1 MSKFARQISIVGALL
16 LLFGGAAM
24 FQYFSSQKAPPP
36 RKQAVEK
43 SLREVSVFTVN
54 NKSISTNIEV
64 QGRLVAFDK
73 MQIFSEVQ
81 GRLIETGRPFKV
93 GSYFKKGDVLLKL
106 DDSENRLSIL
116 SQKANLMNA
125 ITTMMPDLKL
135 DYPESFGHWET
146 YLNQFDVNQSIRSF
160 PEPANDKEK
169 FFISARNLH
178 SQYYN
183 IKSQEERLS
192 KYTVTAPFSG
202 VLTMTSITPGSL
214 VRPGQPMGELMNN
227 ANYELEATVRLEDL
241 NYIRTGNVVQLE
253 SPDLGNKW
261 SGRIKRISDQIDPNT
276 QTVIAYIGV
285 SGRNLR
291 EGMFLTG
298 NVNGKTVENA
308 MQVPRTLLVNQNQ
321 VFKVVNNNTLTTQS
335 VDVISIKGDQALVKG
350 LSNGD
355 VLLENMFP
363 GAYNGQKVKV
373 LEHSNASG
381 AAMSS
386 ANG

>member
-16 LLFGGAAM
+16 LLFGGAMM
-24 FQYFSSQKAPPP
+24 FRYFSAQKKPPP
-36 RKQAVEK
+36 RKEAVVK
-43 SLREVSVFTVN
+43 ALREVSTFSVT
-54 NKSISTNIEV
+54 NKNIATSIEV

-93 GSYFKKGDVLLKL
+93 GSYFRKGDVLLKI
-106 DDSENRLSIL
+106 DDSENRLAIL
-116 SQKANLMNA
+116 SQKASLMNA
-125 ITTMMPDLKL
+125 ITNMMPDLKL
-135 DYPESFGHWET
+135 DYPESFGNWEA
-146 YLNQFDVNQSIRSF
+146 YLNQFDVNHNIKAF

-169 FFISARNLH
+169 FFVSARNLH

-202 VLTMTSITPGSL
+202 VLTNTSITPGSL
-214 VRPGQPMGELMNN
+214 VRAGQPMGELMNN
-227 ANYELEATVRLEDL
+227 GNYELEATVRLEDL
-241 NYIRTGNVVQLE
+241 NYIKTGNVVQLN

-285 SGRNLR
+285 NGKNLR
-291 EGMFLTG
+291 EGMFLNGT
-298 NVNGKTVENA
+298 VQGKTVDNA
-308 MQVPRTLLVNQNQ
+308 IEIPKLLLVNQNQ
-321 VFKVVNNNTLTTQS
+321 VFKVMDKTSLLTQE
-335 VDVISIKGDQALVKG
+335 VQVLGIKNGMALVKG
-350 LSNGD
+350 LTNGD

-373 LEHSNASG
+373 VESDNTAG
-381 AAMSS
+381 AAVSS
-386 ANG
+386 VN